1 MDFDLLPPEINSVRM
16 YAGPGSGPILAASA
30 AWDGLAGELEM
41 ALASFSSSVTGL
53 AAQWQGPSSVAMTAA
68 AAPYLQW
75 IGTTATQAEQTAVAA
90 KAAAVAY
97 ETAFVAT
104 VPPPVIAANRSLL
117 MSLVATNFLGQN
129 TPSIMATEA
138 LYLEMWAQDAAA
150 MFGYAG
156 AATTATAALTP
167 FTAPQPNTNPAGLAG
182 EAGAAA
188 QAESSSAASNVQ
200 AVLSQLSSAASGPL
214 STLMPS
220 TTDSASLL
228 SSGASVGM
236 SVGSL
241 LPSLSSVTGVD
252 SGVTALLPGMS
263 GGVGSAAAMLS
274 PTGSAGTAGAGA
286 GGVTASLSRA
296 ASLGGLSV
304 PQTWAAGT
312 PTVSPAAAALSGAR
326 TAATAPAG
334 PGGMLGGIPLA
345 GTALRG
351 GNGIGMTPRFSFQ
364 SEPHPVM
371 PRMAAG
377 G

>member
-1 MDFDLLPPEINSVRM
+1 MDFALLPPEINSVRM
-16 YAGPGSGPILAASA
+16 YVGPGSGPILAASA

-41 ALASFSSSVTGL
+41 ALASYSSAVTGL
-53 AAQWQGPSSVAMTAA
+53 AAHWQGPSSVAMTTA

-75 IGTTATQAEQTAVAA
+75 IGTTAAQAEQTAVAA

-138 LYLEMWAQDAAA
+138 IYLEMWAQDAAA

-156 AATTATAALTP
+156 AAATATTALTP
-167 FTAPQPNTNPAGLAG
+167 FTAPQPNTNPAGLVG
-182 EAGAAA
+182 EAGAAT

-214 STLMPS
+214 STLVPS
-220 TTDSASLL
+220 TTDGSSLL

-241 LPSLSSVTGVD
+241 LPSLSSATGVD
-252 SGVTALLPGMS
+252 GGVTALLPGTS
-263 GGVGSAAAMLS
+263 GGVGSATAMLS
-274 PTGSAGTAGAGA
+274 STGSTGIGSSTGSVAAAMN
-286 GGVTASLSRA
+286 RA
-296 ASLGGLSV
+296 VPLGGLSV
-304 PQTWAAGT
+304 PQTWAT
-312 PTVSPAAAALSGAR
+312 SVPTVNPAATTLANAG
-326 TAATAPAG
+326 TAATAPTG
-334 PGGMLGGIPLA
+334 PGGMLGGVPLA
-345 GTALRG
+345 GTAARG
-351 GNGIGMTPRFSFQ
+351 GTGIGMTPRLAFQ
-364 SEPHPVM
+364 PEPHPVM